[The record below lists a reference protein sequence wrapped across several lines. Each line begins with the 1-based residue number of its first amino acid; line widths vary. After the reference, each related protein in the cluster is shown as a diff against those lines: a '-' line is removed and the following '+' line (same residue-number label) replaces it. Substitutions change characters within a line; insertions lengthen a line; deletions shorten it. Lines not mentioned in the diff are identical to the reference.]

1 MNFNPS
7 PLSPNFKK
15 LGNYQKQILRQMARK
30 GHIISVVMDN
40 SSNHSDEIQL
50 QDRGGDNFF
59 QKVEKKLLESMGKRG
74 LFDQHVFNMSLH
86 LTIVKFHLKDKV
98 KKQFIN

>member
-1 MNFNPS
+1 
-7 PLSPNFKK
+7 
-15 LGNYQKQILRQMARK
+15 MARK

-86 LTIVKFHLKDKV
+86 LTIVKFPGWCGELSKDRTGTKTTLE
-98 KKQFIN
+98 I